1 MDCCGVYVNRLWDR
15 MIEGINY
22 KETGEQ
28 AENTS
33 LILFV
38 KTWLEQ
44 LYLEHLTSV
53 WQQQIFTVL
62 YYSLK

>member
-1 MDCCGVYVNRLWDR
+1 